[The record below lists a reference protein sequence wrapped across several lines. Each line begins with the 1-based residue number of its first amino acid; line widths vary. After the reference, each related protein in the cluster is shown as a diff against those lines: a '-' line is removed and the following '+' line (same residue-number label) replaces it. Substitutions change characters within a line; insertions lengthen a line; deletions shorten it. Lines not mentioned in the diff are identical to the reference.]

1 MQRSQIDTVF
11 YNKCISIL
19 CLCELVRGAPKMQ
32 LEQMVMGNPTL
43 IQIFMEALQLMQNDI
58 IMDSLKA
65 LTRIIITWPSDTQI
79 WNLMH

>member
-1 MQRSQIDTVF
+1 
-11 YNKCISIL
+11 
-19 CLCELVRGAPKMQ
+19 MQ